1 MLSAAKPAQD
11 IILPASQPNNTTP
24 ENEATL
30 TGSWLDRRFGLT
42 AQGTS
47 VRGEFVA
54 GITTFLAMAY
64 ITVVNPAILSE
75 AGMDFG
81 AVFVATCMAAAIGS
95 LLMGLLANYPIALAP
110 GMGQNAF
117 FTYAIVLGSGH
128 SWEVALGAVFLSG
141 VIFLLLTIL
150 PVREWLINS
159 IPRNLKLGMSA
170 GIGLFLAFIA
180 LKNAGVVIGN
190 PATLVSFGDLT
201 SFGPIAA
208 IAGFALIVALS
219 ARQLMGSVIL
229 GMLAVALGGWLIGGA
244 EFAGVMSLPP
254 SPAPVFMQLD
264 IAGAFNLSMVTIILS
279 LLLVDVFDT
288 AGTMVGVATRGK
300 LIGPDGKLPRLR
312 GALFADSGA
321 TLLGSLAG
329 TSSTTS
335 FIESAAGVEAGGRTG
350 LTAVF
355 VAALFLLCLL
365 FAPLAQS
372 VPAYASAA
380 ALLYVASVMVRS
392 LADLDWDDPTE
403 SSPAVITAFAMPLA
417 FSIADGIGL
426 GFITY
431 AAIKVLAGRPREC
444 PVAVYVIAGVFA
456 AKFAFL

>member
-1 MLSAAKPAQD
+1 LSKPSPSAPGD
-11 IILPASQPNNTTP
+11 ANTSS
-24 ENEATL
+24 
-30 TGSWLDRRFGLT
+30 SWLERRFHLN

-47 VRGEFVA
+47 VRTELIA
-54 GITTFLAMAY
+54 GSTTFLAMAY
-64 ITVVNPAILSE
+64 IIVVNPAILSE

-81 AVFVATCMAAAIGS
+81 AVFVATCLAAAIGS
-95 LLMGLLANYPIALAP
+95 LMMGLLANYPIALAP

-141 VIFLLLTIL
+141 ILFLILTIL

-180 LKNAGVVIGN
+180 LKNAGVVVDN

-201 SFGPIAA
+201 SFGPLAA
-208 IAGFALIVALS
+208 VAGFALIVALS
-219 ARQLMGSVIL
+219 ARQLVGGVLL
-229 GMLAVALGGWLIGGA
+229 GMLAVALCGWLVGDA

-254 SPAPVFMQLD
+254 SPAPVFLQLD
-264 IAGAFNLSMVTIILS
+264 IAGAFNVSMITIIVA

-300 LIGPDGKLPRLR
+300 LIGSDGKLPRLR
-312 GALFADSGA
+312 GALFADSSA

-335 FIESAAGVEAGGRTG
+335 FIESTAGVEAGGRTG
-350 LTAVF
+350 LTAVV
-355 VAALFLLCLL
+355 VAGLFLLCLL

-372 VPAYASAA
+372 IPGYASAA
-380 ALLYVASVMVRS
+380 ALLFVASVM
-392 LADLDWDDPTE
+392 PQ
-403 SSPAVITAFAMPLA
+403 
-417 FSIADGIGL
+417 L
-426 GFITY
+426 G
-431 AAIKVLAGRPREC
+431 
-444 PVAVYVIAGVFA
+444 
-456 AKFAFL
+456 